1 MSYWIVYEAVTG
13 RVTLCTNNLG
23 RPLDAGEALL
33 EVPELLRPSDV
44 RVDLATL
51 QVVPAAP
58 PEMPLEV
65 AQAKAVREIDT
76 VAEVARLR
84 FITQGAG
91 QALEYNQTELEAKRW
106 VDATQPELADY
117 PFLQAEVDAIAAATG
132 QTPDPGVVAANVIQQ
147 TAAWQAA
154 GAAIKRIRRTAKMRI
169 EAATT
174 TSEVEA
180 VLADL
185 TWPEPA

>member
-1 MSYWIVYEAVTG
+1 MSYWVVYEAVTG

-33 EVPELLRPSDV
+33 EVPDLLRPSDV
-44 RVDLATL
+44 RVDLVTL
-51 QVVPAAP
+51 QVVPAAL
-58 PEMPLEV
+58 PEVPLKV
-65 AQAKAVREIDT
+65 AKAQAVREIDT

-117 PFLQAEVDAIAAATG
+117 PFLKAEVDAIAATTG
-132 QTPDPGVVAANVIQQ
+132 QTPDPGAVAGNVIQQ

-154 GAAIKRIRRTAKMRI
+154 GAEIKRIRRTAKMRI
-169 EAATT
+169 EAAT
-174 TSEVEA
+174 SAAEVEA
-180 VLADL
+180 ALANIV
-185 TWPEPA
+185 WPEPA